1 LDLGKLTKQV
11 ELPAEESGTSD
22 TQLDVPQP
30 YRYVSFRLKHSL
42 CGQISVGTQQQA
54 ITLFYY
60 TKPDHCVATSV
71 DPSHSYEGLLNN
83 DQVFI
88 RSTRLLERRSKKRNA
103 HRALSNDVPCSG
115 VSSKRKE
122 KSKKFG
128 RVLDP
133 DEPFRLF
140 LRDRE
145 TTEFLTAKEEKQMFS
160 QIQAQLLRFNIA
172 VLP

>member
-1 LDLGKLTKQV
+1 MLT
-11 ELPAEESGTSD
+11 L
-22 TQLDVPQP
+22 
-30 YRYVSFRLKHSL
+30 
-42 CGQISVGTQQQA
+42 
-54 ITLFYY
+54 
-60 TKPDHCVATSV
+60 DHCAATSL
-71 DPSHSYEGLLNN
+71 DPNHSYEGLLSN

-115 VSSKRKE
+115 VNSKRRE

-160 QIQAQLLRFNIA
+160 QIQARPLLLSLSFLNAQRH
-172 VLP
+172 L

>member
-1 LDLGKLTKQV
+1 M
-11 ELPAEESGTSD
+11 
-22 TQLDVPQP
+22 
-30 YRYVSFRLKHSL
+30 
-42 CGQISVGTQQQA
+42 
-54 ITLFYY
+54 
-60 TKPDHCVATSV
+60 
-71 DPSHSYEGLLNN
+71 DPNHSYEGLLSN

-103 HRALSNDVPCSG
+103 NRALSNDVPCSG
-115 VSSKRKE
+115 VNVNSKRKE

-160 QIQAQLLRFNIA
+160 QIQAQLLLLSLSF
-172 VLP
+172 LDTQMFS